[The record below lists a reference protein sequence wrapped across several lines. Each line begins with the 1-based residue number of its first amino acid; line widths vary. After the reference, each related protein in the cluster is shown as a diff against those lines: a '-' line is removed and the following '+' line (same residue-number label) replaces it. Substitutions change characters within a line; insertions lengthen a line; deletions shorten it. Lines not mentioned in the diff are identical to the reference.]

1 MLQKILLIFVTFFF
15 QSSQQSFEITPRPAV
30 VEQRT
35 GYFLL
40 PQKPIITVAGT
51 DAQIRRLAEGFAAQ
65 IGKVSGRDTKVFAG
79 NFRIKNGINF
89 ITNKS
94 PQLGK
99 NGYFL
104 DISLHQVVITAEQYE
119 GFVNGLKALQQLMPR
134 AILQPTRAHDV
145 KWAIPCY
152 RAEYHTNQ
160 Q

>member
-1 MLQKILLIFVTFFF
+1 MVQKTLLIFAAFFF
-15 QSSQQSFEITPRPAV
+15 QSSQQSLEIRPKPAV
-30 VEQRT
+30 LEQRT
-35 GYFLL
+35 GFFLL

-65 IGKVSGRDTKVFAG
+65 IGRVTGRDTKVFAG

-104 DISLHQVVITAEQYE
+104 DISPHQVVVTAEQYE
-119 GFVNGLKALQQLMPR
+119 GFFNGLKALQQLMPQEILKPAR
-134 AILQPTRAHDV
+134 AYDV

-152 RAEYHTNQ
+152 RVEYHTN
-160 Q
+160 